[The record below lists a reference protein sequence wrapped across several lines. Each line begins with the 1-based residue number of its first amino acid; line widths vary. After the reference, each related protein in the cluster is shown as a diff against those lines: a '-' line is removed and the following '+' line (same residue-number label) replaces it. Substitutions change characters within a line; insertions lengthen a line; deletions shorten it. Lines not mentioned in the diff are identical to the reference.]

1 MSKTLCTA
9 AAALLLTAMPISAHH
24 AFAAEYDQNKLVTVS
39 GTVTGFEWTNPH
51 AWLYVE
57 AKDESG
63 KVATWNFEMGS
74 PNGLLHRGWTR
85 TALKKG
91 DQVTVEGYGA
101 KDGNNIAN
109 ARTVTMPDGRKL
121 FGGFMSTPGAPHK

>member
-1 MSKTLCTA
+1 MSKTLFA
-9 AAALLLTAMPISAHH
+9 AAATLLLTAIPISAHH

-39 GTVTGFEWTNPH
+39 GTVIGFEWTNPH

-57 AKDESG
+57 ANDESG
-63 KVATWNFEMGS
+63 KATNWNFEMGS
-74 PNGLLHRGWTR
+74 PGGLLHRGWTR

-101 KDGNNIAN
+101 KGGGNIAN